1 MRALVTGASSGIGRD
16 IAIELSHKGYDLVLV
31 ARDENKLLEV
41 KEKIKTNAE
50 IICMDLSIEEN
61 CKKLHDMAK
70 NIDLLVNNAG
80 FGVFGEFTNTDLNKE
95 LNLIKTNIV
104 AVHIL
109 TKLYLQDMEK
119 INSGHILNVASISGF
134 LPGPLMATYYS
145 SKSYVVRLSQSIK
158 EELKRKKSNV
168 KISVLCPGP
177 VQTNFNNVAD
187 VKFNIHSL
195 KSDYVAIYTVN
206 KLLKNKFLIIPGLS
220 IKMIKIFSKIVP
232 DSIIS
237 KFVFKMQQRKKS

>member
-31 ARDENKLLEV
+31 ARDENKLMEV

-206 KLLKNKFLIIPGLS
+206 KLLKDKFLIIPGLS

-237 KFVFKMQQRKKS
+237 KFVFKMQQKKK

>member
-31 ARDENKLLEV
+31 ARDENKLMEV

-237 KFVFKMQQRKKS
+237 KFVFKMQQRKK

>member
-31 ARDENKLLEV
+31 ARDENKLMEV

-95 LNLIKTNIV
+95 LNLIKTNIM

-237 KFVFKMQQRKKS
+237 KFVFKMQQRKK